1 VIAEPLRDRMIGAVD
16 ASFVVAEWTD
26 PGAPPLKFRIGDEEI
41 EAPAGSAV
49 LAPPERMQAIF
60 EKYDSELV
68 E

>member
-1 VIAEPLRDRMIGAVD
+1 MIAEPLRDRMIGAVE

-26 PGAPPLKFRIGDEEI
+26 PGAPPLKFRIGEEI